1 MKPSKS
7 GELNKADMIKWGQNL
22 LLFVAPTLAIFF
34 GLLAQG
40 VTVQKA
46 WPVAL
51 FALYQALADLFRKYS
66 AGK

>member
-7 GELNKADMIKWGQNL
+7 GELNIEDYKAWGRNF
-22 LLFVAPTLAIFF
+22 LLFVAPTIAIFF
-34 GLLAQG
+34 GLLSQG
-40 VTVQKA
+40 VPFSKA

-51 FALYQALADLFRKYS
+51 FALYQSISDLAKKYY